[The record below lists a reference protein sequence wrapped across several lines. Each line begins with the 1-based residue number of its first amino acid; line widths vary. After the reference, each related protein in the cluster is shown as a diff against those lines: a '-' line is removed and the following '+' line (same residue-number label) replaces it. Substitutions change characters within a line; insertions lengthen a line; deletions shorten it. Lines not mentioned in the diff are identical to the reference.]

1 MKSEVEIYWEQVAKH
16 FGIEVE
22 FKELHPMLQM
32 QVIESINLLLGVL
45 NQIKK

>member
-1 MKSEVEIYWEQVAKH
+1 MKSDVEIYWDKVVQA
-16 FGIEVE
+16 FGIQVE
-22 FKELHPMLQM
+22 FKELHPMMQM